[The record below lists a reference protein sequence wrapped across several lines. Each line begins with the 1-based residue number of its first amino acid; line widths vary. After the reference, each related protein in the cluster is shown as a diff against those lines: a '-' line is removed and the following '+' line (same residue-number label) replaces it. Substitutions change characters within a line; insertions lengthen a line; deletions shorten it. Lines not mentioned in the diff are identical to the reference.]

1 MPITSKD
8 KDYSDYST
16 EHQNSISILNDR
28 INKLEQQM
36 SLLTP
41 QKNNTNDDNIK
52 QKFKKYIIGDYS
64 LSRMNELDKPPLY
77 KDYSEFIDWNMKCI
91 SELSEEKQNWLYE
104 LCIQIN
110 NNEIKLMDEES
121 CVKFTAC
128 NIFFD
133 KDKKLCIMNPR

>member
-1 MPITSKD
+1 MPASKKDTEIVDLISRID
-8 KDYSDYST
+8 KLEKQMSF
-16 EHQNSISILNDR
+16 ILNEKT
-28 INKLEQQM
+28 I
-36 SLLTP
+36 TP
-41 QKNNTNDDNIK
+41 NDNIK
-52 QKFKKYIIGDYS
+52 QKFKNYIISDYS

-77 KDYSEFIDWNMKCI
+77 KDYSEFIDWNIKCI

-121 CVKFTAC
+121 CAIFTAC

>member
-1 MPITSKD
+1 MPLTTNDKTDYPTGQEIT
-8 KDYSDYST
+8 
-16 EHQNSISILNDR
+16 ISILNDR

-36 SLLTP
+36 SLLT
-41 QKNNTNDDNIK
+41 QKKINTTDDNIK

-64 LSRMNELDKPPLY
+64 LSRMSQLDEPSPY

-104 LCIQIN
+104 LCIQIS
-110 NNEIKLMDEES
+110 NNEIKLMDEEN
-121 CVKFTAC
+121 CVLFTAC

-133 KDKKLCIMNPR
+133 KNKKLCIMNPR

>member
-1 MPITSKD
+1 MPSATKKD
-8 KDYSDYST
+8 T
-16 EHQNSISILNDR
+16 EIVDLIARIDKLEKQMSFILNEKT
-28 INKLEQQM
+28 I
-36 SLLTP
+36 TP
-41 QKNNTNDDNIK
+41 NDNIK
-52 QKFKKYIIGDYS
+52 QKFKNYIISDYS
-64 LSRMNELDKPPLY
+64 LSRMDEVDKPPSY

-121 CVKFTAC
+121 CSIFTAC

>member
-1 MPITSKD
+1 MNPPSY
-8 KDYSDYST
+8 DYPNGQ
-16 EHQNSISILNDR
+16 EISISILNDK
-28 INKLEQQM
+28 INKLEHQM
-36 SLLTP
+36 SLLMEE
-41 QKNNTNDDNIK
+41 KNSKPKICTYDNIK

-64 LSRMNELDKPPLY
+64 LSRMDELDKPPSY
-77 KDYSEFIDWNMKCI
+77 KNYSEFIDWNMKCI

-121 CVKFTAC
+121 CAIFTAC

>member
-1 MPITSKD
+1 MPKD
-8 KDYSDYST
+8 IDIVNLTTRIDKLEKQLSF
-16 EHQNSISILNDR
+16 ILNDK
-28 INKLEQQM
+28 ITK
-36 SLLTP
+36 P
-41 QKNNTNDDNIK
+41 YDNIK
-52 QKFKKYIIGDYS
+52 LKFKKYIIGDYS
-64 LSRMNELDKPPLY
+64 LSRMDELDKPPLY

-121 CVKFTAC
+121 CAIFTAC

>member
-1 MPITSKD
+1 MPASKKDTEIVDLISRID
-8 KDYSDYST
+8 KLEKQMSF
-16 EHQNSISILNDR
+16 ILNEKT
-28 INKLEQQM
+28 I
-36 SLLTP
+36 TP
-41 QKNNTNDDNIK
+41 NDNIK
-52 QKFKKYIIGDYS
+52 QKFKNYIISDYS

-77 KDYSEFIDWNMKCI
+77 KDYSKFIDWNIKCI

-121 CVKFTAC
+121 CAIFTAC

>member
-1 MPITSKD
+1 MT
-8 KDYSDYST
+8 
-16 EHQNSISILNDR
+16 
-28 INKLEQQM
+28 
-36 SLLTP
+36 
-41 QKNNTNDDNIK
+41 
-52 QKFKKYIIGDYS
+52 
-64 LSRMNELDKPPLY
+64 
-77 KDYSEFIDWNMKCI
+77 CI

-121 CVKFTAC
+121 CSIFTAC